1 MSLLWKSV
9 TKSKNF
15 GVWTT
20 YLAIDSVLGGMLV
33 LGEVVKLTSNVKEPG
48 LP

>member
-1 MSLLWKSV
+1 M
-9 TKSKNF
+9 KSKNF

-33 LGEVVKLTSNVKEPG
+33 LGEVVKKVNIKQQRAGTSLVAQW
-48 LP
+48 